1 MAKTRVVLIGLDYNT
16 LAVGQSARNL
26 LRDVEIVGHDRDRDL
41 MKQAEMAKMVDKCD
55 WNIPNITE
63 GAAAIFIG
71 TPANDYDIIFKAIAP
86 DALPKTLIATIGSF
100 HAPALKAANQWL
112 PRDATFFS
120 TALVIHPDRV
130 LPTEPWP
137 NAQTVKNA
145 MWTIAPRAGI
155 DPKMVDMFTALVSEF
170 GAMPLFVDPT
180 ERDGMAVSVDVLPGV
195 LGSMLLRAVSNDPT
209 WRDRQWVAGA
219 AFGQAVAGADDAD
232 KQVTLLMQQPET
244 VAYWLNQVML
254 QCMAL
259 RDAVSARDEK
269 AVKQMLAE
277 SKARREQWLADWRK
291 GRDDGR
297 QPVEKRG
304 GLLSFFLGERMADR
318 LAGKK

>member
-1 MAKTRVVLIGLDYNT
+1 MAKTRVALIGLDYNT
-16 LAVGQSARNL
+16 LAVGQAVRNL
-26 LRDVEIVGHDRDRDL
+26 LKDVEILGHDRDRDT
-41 MKQAEMAKMVDKCD
+41 MKQVEMAKMVDKCE

-71 TPANDYDIIFKAIAP
+71 SPANDYDVVFKAIAP
-86 DALPKTLIATIGSF
+86 DALPKTIVASVSSF
-100 HAPALKAANQWL
+100 HSPALKAANQWL
-112 PRDATFFS
+112 PRDAAFFS
-120 TALVIHPDRV
+120 TSIVIHPDRV

-145 MWTIAPRAGI
+145 IWTIAPRAGAA
-155 DPKMVDMFTALVSEF
+155 PNMVDIFTGLVSEV
-170 GAMPLFVDPT
+170 GASPMFVDPT
-180 ERDGMAVSVDVLPGV
+180 ERDGMAVSVDVMPGV

-232 KQVTLLMQQPET
+232 KQATLLMQQPET
-244 VAYWLNQVML
+244 VAYWLNQIML

-259 RDAVSARDEK
+259 RDAVSAHDEK
-269 AVKQMLAE
+269 AVKQMLSE

-297 QPVEKRG
+297 QPIERKNA
-304 GLLSFFLGERMADR
+304 LMSMFLGERMSSK
-318 LAGKK
+318 LSGKK

>member
-1 MAKTRVVLIGLDYNT
+1 MAKTRVALIGLDYNN
-16 LAVGQSARNL
+16 LAVGQAVRNL
-26 LRDVEIVGHDRDRDL
+26 LKDVEIVGHDRDRDV
-41 MKQAEMAKMVDKCD
+41 MKQAEMAKMVDKSD
-55 WNIPNITE
+55 WNIPSITE

-71 TPANDYDIIFKAIAP
+71 SPAHEYDIVFKAIAP
-86 DALPKTLIATIGSF
+86 DALPKTLVATVSSF

-145 MWTIAPRAGI
+145 IWTIAPRAGAA
-155 DPKMVDMFTALVSEF
+155 PNMVDIFTALVSEL
-170 GAMPLFVDPT
+170 GATPMFVDAT

-195 LGSMLLRAVSNDPT
+195 LGSLLLRAVSNDPT

-232 KQVTLLMQQPET
+232 KQAGLLMQQPET
-244 VAYWLNQVML
+244 VAYWLNQIML

-269 AVKQMLAE
+269 TVKQLLAE

-297 QPVEKRG
+297 QPIEKKSG
-304 GLLSFFLGERMADR
+304 IMSMFLGERMASK